1 MGEKTTTVL
10 SEELLK
16 QINGGEGVDVA
27 AYSEEEL
34 AQIFELYFQMYGEF
48 NALPYLASFG
58 VTTGDYYLMD
68 RDRYWQETPYAGAPR
83 VWKLAHLV
91 YQRNH

>member
-1 MGEKTTTVL
+1 MEKKTTTVL
-10 SEELLK
+10 SEELLS
-16 QINGGEGVDVA
+16 QVSGGDLDVS

-34 AQIFELYFQMYGEF
+34 AQIFELYFQMYGDLD
-48 NALPYLASFG
+48 ALPYLAGWG

-68 RDRYWQETPYAGAPR
+68 RDKYWQDTPYAGAPR

>member
-1 MGEKTTTVL
+1 MEKKTTTVL
-10 SEELLK
+10 SEELLS
-16 QINGGEGVDVA
+16 QVNGGDLDVS

-34 AQIFELYFQMYGEF
+34 AQIFELYFQMYGDLD
-48 NALPYLASFG
+48 ALPYLAGWG

-68 RDRYWQETPYAGAPR
+68 RDKYWQDTPYAGAPR
-83 VWKLAHLV
+83 AWKLAHLV